1 MTKSIAELAE
11 GIASLVTEK
20 EKAYGSAFDKAGE
33 FIKLLYP
40 EGIKPDQYKDMLCV
54 LRIFDKLMR
63 IATAYDGT
71 EEKRVEAYSDTTGYS
86 LLGLRAALAEVNAA
100 APSKTEQK
108 ESVPPTAAP
117 PTPAVQPDSPHLGD
131 KAQVA
136 KWKHLVDQT
145 GTTQE
150 NARLRP
156 HGVQMSRLYLYTIKN
171 SKDPEIV
178 AIAEAN
184 LAEVLAM
191 QPENVPVPAHDS
203 SRWAS
208 MAFLPKKPALPGVEL
223 TVALKPQT
231 VEPEVNTR
239 LTELAFNAPLSNR
252 PRGEMWKHEN
262 EQRVQTFREEETMR
276 KKIAASSADIGDGIS
291 TLGRHDQV
299 APTPPFTRR
308 KPQAK

>member
-86 LLGLRAALAEVNAA
+86 LLGLRAALAEVNAT
-100 APSKTEQK
+100 APPKTEQK
-108 ESVPPTAAP
+108 ETVTPTPAP
-117 PTPAVQPDSPHLGD
+117 PTSPAVQPDSPTEPLLGD

-145 GTTQE
+145 RATQE
-150 NARLRP
+150 NARLIS
-156 HGVQMSRLYLYTIKN
+156 GVQMSRLYLDTIKN
-171 SKDPEIV
+171 SKDPEII

-191 QPENVPVPAHDS
+191 QPENVPVPEHSS

-208 MAFLPKKPALPGVEL
+208 MAFPPKKPALPGVEL
-223 TVALKPQT
+223 TVAMKPQT

-252 PRGEMWKHEN
+252 PHGTMWKHEN
-262 EQRVQTFREEETMR
+262 EQRIQTFREEEIQRIQALGDSRRDEAERLFQR
-276 KKIAASSADIGDGIS
+276 K
-291 TLGRHDQV
+291 L
-299 APTPPFTRR
+299 
-308 KPQAK
+308 AK